1 MSLVAVQDVQKAIV
15 SLYDGS
21 GPKRKGNKVIAAST
35 RLDETTQRYI
45 KKAVETHRQI
55 EADRV
60 VRLRDNQRL
69 EQMLRESEADRA
81 VRLKANQQLV
91 QELKES
97 EADRAARLENN
108 QKLELLLKESEAD
121 RAARLENNQK
131 LEQLLKEREADR
143 AEQSLA
149 LEALKENK
157 VVRFLIRLG
166 LVSHGKKL
174 GQPKRESGEEES

>member
-15 SLYDGS
+15 ALYDGS
-21 GPKRKGNKVIAAST
+21 GPKKKGNKVIAAST

-97 EADRAARLENN
+97 EADRAARLEDNRR
-108 QKLELLLKESEAD
+108 LEQTLKESEAD
-121 RAARLENNQK
+121 RAARLEIIHKYKGQ
-131 LEQLLKEREADR
+131 LKE
-143 AEQSLA
+143 
-149 LEALKENK
+149 LETLKK
-157 VVRFLIRLG
+157 SKMVRLLIRLG
-166 LVSHGKKL
+166 LVGN
-174 GQPKRESGEEES
+174 GETGEE